1 MKPTF
6 INIRVLGTTAL
17 ALLFATSCSDILDE
31 QPRSIYEPT
40 FFQTEKGV
48 EGGITSMYAHLRYIY
63 GQAYYYNS
71 CLTGTDEATYAQ
83 SADGNF
89 KDADLSGVGSLTAS
103 SSRSDVLW
111 GTAFSNINTA
121 NGVLENGS
129 KVGVS
134 EALLAEAHF
143 FRGMDYFLLVQTF
156 GGVPLD
162 LGAGELKFNI
172 STSRTSVRNTVPEVY
187 TKAVFPDLKTA
198 ITNLP
203 DTPRVTGGVT
213 KTVARLYLSKA
224 YLTYGWWLENPN
236 NIPTYPECDRT
247 DPDGHDAAWYYQ
259 QAYDIATEAI
269 DNPGPY
275 GLMESFYQVNA
286 GPYDRNKE
294 ILLYADH
301 TQEDEYYNGGSLS
314 YGSGGAPDNFAGWMM
329 NWNYTDIQAK
339 DKDGNTISPVIRVA
353 EQAYGRPWTRMAPPH
368 GVFTKTF
375 KDKTKDS
382 RYDGTFTTV
391 YRGNWS
397 TNGNN
402 WTTVSGAN
410 GIAVAEGEPLLT
422 FLPEDDPNIQ
432 YPDGAGNSN
441 TGAGVITGRGDYVMG
456 PSAISRRVYPG
467 LWKLGPYRTDNGTGP
482 GQPNAGSTRPYNIA
496 KFSELYLIAAEAAVK
511 GATTK
516 PDKSA
521 RELVNVLR
529 DRAGKWTFNNAENEE
544 MDVDYGSQLTA
555 ETPATIDINFILD
568 ERSREFYGEGYRW
581 FDLVRTQKWN
591 EYADSYEICGNDKG
605 DRNIVTYT
613 RTIKPG
619 HYLRPIPQGQLDG
632 MEMSADE
639 KKNYQNPEYR

>member
-129 KVGVS
+129 KVSVS

-203 DTPRVTGGVT
+203 DNPRVTGGVT

-247 DPDGHDAAWYYQ
+247 DPDGHDATWYYQ

-275 GLMESFYQVNA
+275 GLMKSFYQVNA

-482 GQPNAGSTRPYNIA
+482 GQPNAGSTRPYNVA

>member
-17 ALLFATSCSDILDE
+17 ALLFATSCSNILDE

-203 DTPRVTGGVT
+203 DNPRVTGGVT

>member
-31 QPRSIYEPT
+31 QPHSIYEPT

-203 DTPRVTGGVT
+203 DNPRVTGGVT

-247 DPDGHDAAWYYQ
+247 DPDGHDATWYYQ

-275 GLMESFYQVNA
+275 GLMKSFYQVNA

>member
-203 DTPRVTGGVT
+203 DNPRVTGGVT

-247 DPDGHDAAWYYQ
+247 DPDGHDATWYYQ

-467 LWKLGPYRTDNGTGP
+467 LWKLGPYRTDNGTGS

>member
-162 LGAGELKFNI
+162 LGAGELKFNV

-203 DTPRVTGGVT
+203 DNPRVTGGVT

-397 TNGNN
+397 TNGKD

-529 DRAGKWTFNNAENEE
+529 DRAGKWTFNNAENKE

-581 FDLVRTQKWN
+581 FDLIRTQKWN